1 MEELLCRQQPSDKE
15 CLFIHQISEFHN
27 MSSHGIIHLLYLFY
41 SSTRAGY
48 KIGGK
53 TFVDL

>member
-53 TFVDL
+53 TFVAL